1 MIQPL
6 VSFNLTPGS
15 SFSHN
20 ILVSTPISAILALT
34 RSLQCVQHLY
44 HITFL
49 CFYSF
54 MFCSLFCACF
64 ACVIVQTTRRSRE
77 IKNKYTR
84 KRISSLARKASGLLP
99 MHIPLCP
106 NNSMI
111 IHFTLLLNCINLMGH
126 LLRIY
131 LVFYP
136 KTLNTGFNLF
146 VGQKCLV
153 AYFGMVI

>member
-34 RSLQCVQHLY
+34 RSLQHIQHLY
-44 HITFL
+44 HHIFL
-49 CFYSF
+49 CLYCF
-54 MFCSLFCACF
+54 FCVVPYFVICF

-77 IKNKYTR
+77 IKSSNLK
-84 KRISSLARKASGLLP
+84 KRISSLARKASGILP
-99 MHIPLCP
+99 LHIRFCP
-106 NNSMI
+106 NNNMI

-126 LLRIY
+126 LLRT
-131 LVFYP
+131 LPSLYP
-136 KTLNTGFNLF
+136 KILNTGFNIS

-153 AYFGMVI
+153 A